1 MENDVQVWADHPGWV
16 RAHQGLKIYF
26 WGLIAYVAFAVL
38 ITILA
43 AGSAVGTLAARTEG
57 SGDDIAAAVEA
68 FIVWARVGAVG
79 FLAIQ
84 AVLIEGLRRYAQLP
98 KTTNGRTLAVAAFWL
113 SGAALALALY
123 RAVDVLFL
131 TDTAALVAQAKA
143 GGVDVEG
150 LVNTLLNLGMLVCF
164 IRSMQLTA
172 EAVGEVD
179 HAARARLA
187 LVLAGVVA
195 ILQIGSTVLA
205 ATSTDP
211 HGIGAVAGLL
221 GIAFLGIGIWML
233 VNYLMVIYGLSQSIA
248 RHVDLSRSFD

>member
-1 MENDVQVWADHPGWV
+1 MTRR
-16 RAHQGLKIYF
+16 RALLAKG
-26 WGLIAYVAFAVL
+26 IALTIVLLGVVLGVIVYALAVPEYAVL
-38 ITILA
+38 
-43 AGSAVGTLAARTEG
+43 
-57 SGDDIAAAVEA
+57 
-68 FIVWARVGAVG
+68 
-79 FLAIQ
+79 
-84 AVLIEGLRRYAQLP
+84 
-98 KTTNGRTLAVAAFWL
+98 
-113 SGAALALALY
+113 
-123 RAVDVLFL
+123 
-131 TDTAALVAQAKA
+131 
-143 GGVDVEG
+143 G